1 VGDESAVS
9 VDAKRATVR
18 DMRRR
23 NRAVLLSRLYH
34 DGPLSRQD
42 LTGATG
48 LSAAS
53 VSNLVGEM
61 LEQGLV
67 EEAGAVDSDG
77 GRPRTLL
84 RVRPGYGYLVGVDV
98 GETRVQVELF
108 DLAMTGLAKAD
119 YPIESA
125 RPDPDTVVRHILAG
139 LDAVTASAGVPHRA
153 LIGVGIG
160 VPGVVEQGTSA
171 AVHAQTLGWEAVPL
185 EAMLRAGTDASLYL
199 DNGAKTL
206 GRAEMWFGAGRG
218 ARHVVIALVGS
229 GVGAAVLTDG
239 VSYRGVSSSA
249 SEWGHTTI
257 VYGGRRCRCGADGC
271 LEAYVGAEAVL
282 ERWRVARRGR
292 PVPGLATSGPR
303 SVATRTDGAG
313 RPGRTAS
320 EASAVS
326 MVPGPDEESAIAALV
341 TSAERSESAA
351 RVLDETAGYLGA
363 GIANLINLFNPER
376 IVLGG
381 WAGIA
386 LGGALLPRIR
396 AVAAAHALRHPYGQ
410 ASIELCRLGPDAV
423 SVGAATLPVAALL
436 ATGGAR

>member
-1 VGDESAVS
+1 
-9 VDAKRATVR
+9 
-18 DMRRR
+18 MRRR

-34 DGPLSRQD
+34 DGPLSRQG

-98 GETRVQVELF
+98 GETRVRVELF

-119 YPIESA
+119 YPIGSA
-125 RPDPDTVVRHILAG
+125 KPAPDTVVRHILAG
-139 LDAVTASAGVPHRA
+139 LDAVTSSAGVPHDA
-153 LIGVGIG
+153 LLGVGIG
-160 VPGVVEQGTSA
+160 VPGVVEQGASA
-171 AVHAQTLGWEAVPL
+171 TVHAQTLGWEAVPL
-185 EAMLRAGTDASLYL
+185 EAMLRAGTGASLYV

-218 ARHVVIALVGS
+218 ARHVVVALVGS

-249 SEWGHTTI
+249 SEWGHTTV

-282 ERWRVARRGR
+282 DRWRVARHGR
-292 PVPGLATSGPR
+292 PVSTPGT
-303 SVATRTDGAG
+303 
-313 RPGRTAS
+313 
-320 EASAVS
+320 
-326 MVPGPDEESAIAALV
+326 DEESAIAALV
-341 TSAERSESAA
+341 AAAARSEPAA
-351 RVLDETAGYLGA
+351 RVLEETAGYLGA

-376 IVLGG
+376 VVLGG
-381 WAGIA
+381 WAGLA

-396 AVAAAHALRHPYGQ
+396 EVAAAHALRHPFGQ

-423 SVGAATLPVAALL
+423 SVGAATLPVAKLL
-436 ATGGAR
+436 SDGGTRRAR

>member
-1 VGDESAVS
+1 M
-9 VDAKRATVR
+9 DAKRATVR

-23 NRAVLLSRLYH
+23 NRAVLLSKLYH

-42 LTGATG
+42 LTAATG

-125 RPDPDTVVRHILAG
+125 KPAPETVVRHILAG
-139 LDAVTASAGVPHRA
+139 LAAVTASAGIPQGA
-153 LIGVGIG
+153 LLGVGVG
-160 VPGVVEQGTSA
+160 VPGVVEQGASA

-185 EAMLRAGTDASLYL
+185 EAMLRAGTDARLYF

-239 VSYRGVSSSA
+239 VSYRGSA
-249 SEWGHTTI
+249 AAPAS
-257 VYGGRRCRCGADGC
+257 GGTPRSCTAAAGAAAARTAAWRRTSAPRRCSTAGGWPGAAARYPARTRRAGSP
-271 LEAYVGAEAVL
+271 
-282 ERWRVARRGR
+282 RWSVVPSAPTPRPACWRR
-292 PVPGLATSGPR
+292 PPG
-303 SVATRTDGAG
+303 
-313 RPGRTAS
+313 
-320 EASAVS
+320 
-326 MVPGPDEESAIAALV
+326 
-341 TSAERSESAA
+341 TSA
-351 RVLDETAGYLGA
+351 
-363 GIANLINLFNPER
+363 P
-376 IVLGG
+376 
-381 WAGIA
+381 
-386 LGGALLPRIR
+386 
-396 AVAAAHALRHPYGQ
+396 
-410 ASIELCRLGPDAV
+410 ASP
-423 SVGAATLPVAALL
+423 T
-436 ATGGAR
+436 